1 MIQKY
6 HTGDDLMQKY
16 FFGKILTSCLIALI
30 LVMPSFGSYSK
41 VEAATTM
48 QTLLYGGLA
57 FAYINSQLN
66 NLNDNHQK
74 DLLQQT
80 QRQTGVYEN
89 EETTAR
95 LDTITRRLMTNGLV
109 KEHYAVYVTPDKS
122 FNAFCTIGHVI
133 AVNRGTME
141 LLDDDELAA
150 VLGHEMS
157 HGEHKD
163 PIEGTKKAL
172 GIGVLVDLYINNNPN
187 TTSAVLS
194 GAAGNYVNNEVVTMQ
209 QEWNADNSGFTNA
222 VAAGY
227 NPGGGAASMVV
238 LRAKLGELW
247 HEGLSTVINPNNHP
261 KTSDRVNNFAKH
273 MTEFSGGNITVKNDK
288 IVQIKGHDITTPG
301 EAYGRMAQERAY
313 LIAGNLAR
321 VYHSNTLSTAYIG
334 DDGAIYIGEQLIM
347 TPTQN
352 DANAQDIVDKI
363 NAVTGQ

>member
-1 MIQKY
+1 MTKKY

-30 LVMPSFGSYSK
+30 LVMPGFGSYSK

-57 FAYINSQLN
+57 FAYINGQLN

-80 QRQTGVYEN
+80 KHQTGVYEN
-89 EETTAR
+89 EEVTAR
-95 LDTITRRLMTNGLV
+95 VDNITRRLMSNGLI
-109 KEHYAVYVTPDKS
+109 KQHYAVYVTPDKS

-133 AVNRGTME
+133 AVNRGAIE
-141 LLDDDELAA
+141 LLNDDELAA
-150 VLGHEMS
+150 ILGHEMS

-187 TTSAVLS
+187 TTSTVLS
-194 GAAGNYVNNEVVTMQ
+194 AAAGNYVNNEVVTMQ

-247 HEGLSTVINPNNHP
+247 HEGLSKVINPNNHP

-273 MTEFSGGNITVKNDK
+273 MTAFSGGNVTVKNDK
-288 IVQIKGHDITTPG
+288 IVQIKGQDVTAPG
-301 EAYGRMAQERAY
+301 EAYGHMAQERAY

-321 VYHSNTLSTAYIG
+321 VYHDNTLSTAYIG
-334 DDGAIYIGEQLIM
+334 DDGAIYIGDQKIM
-347 TPTQN
+347 TPAQS

-363 NAVTGQ
+363 NAITGQ